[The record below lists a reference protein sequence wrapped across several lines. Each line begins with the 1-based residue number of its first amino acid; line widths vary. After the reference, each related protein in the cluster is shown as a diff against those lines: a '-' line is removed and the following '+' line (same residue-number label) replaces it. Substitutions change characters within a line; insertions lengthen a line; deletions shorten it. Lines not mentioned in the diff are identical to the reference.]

1 MRTGHLSRAHIN
13 PAVTIAFT
21 LTRHFSPRDAAAC
34 IAAQLLGATLAAHGG
49 AYASRLRPL
58 RARLLLCVG
67 GSGEVS
73 ATTYDPRQ
81 RSHRRSLR
89 WSRPSTRRDQSM
101 SDVIVL
107 GASSFLEA
115 FFIALIFL
123 PLIMVWVFALVDLF
137 GRKDLSGSLKVLWL
151 FAIVLLPLFGAVI
164 YFLVRPP
171 TAEEERAA
179 ELRVATAAGSP
190 SEELERLINLHERG
204 KIDDDEYA
212 RLKARIVG

>member
-1 MRTGHLSRAHIN
+1 
-13 PAVTIAFT
+13 
-21 LTRHFSPRDAAAC
+21 
-34 IAAQLLGATLAAHGG
+34 
-49 AYASRLRPL
+49 
-58 RARLLLCVG
+58 
-67 GSGEVS
+67 
-73 ATTYDPRQ
+73 
-81 RSHRRSLR
+81 
-89 WSRPSTRRDQSM
+89 M

-137 GRKDLSGSLKVLWL
+137 SREDLSGGWKVLWL
-151 FAIVLLPLFGAVI
+151 FAIVLLPLLGALI

-179 ELRVATAAGSP
+179 QLRAATAAGSS

-204 KIDDDEYA
+204 KIDDEEYA
-212 RLKARIVG
+212 RLKARIIG

>member
-1 MRTGHLSRAHIN
+1 
-13 PAVTIAFT
+13 
-21 LTRHFSPRDAAAC
+21 
-34 IAAQLLGATLAAHGG
+34 
-49 AYASRLRPL
+49 
-58 RARLLLCVG
+58 
-67 GSGEVS
+67 
-73 ATTYDPRQ
+73 
-81 RSHRRSLR
+81 
-89 WSRPSTRRDQSM
+89 M

-137 GRKDLSGSLKVLWL
+137 GREDLSGSGKVLWL

-179 ELRVATAAGSP
+179 ELRVATAAESP

>member
-1 MRTGHLSRAHIN
+1 MIRGSDRT
-13 PAVTIAFT
+13 AV
-21 LTRHFSPRDAAAC
+21 PCD
-34 IAAQLLGATLAAHGG
+34 GADLRQGG
-49 AYASRLRPL
+49 L
-58 RARLLLCVG
+58 
-67 GSGEVS
+67 
-73 ATTYDPRQ
+73 
-81 RSHRRSLR
+81 
-89 WSRPSTRRDQSM
+89 
-101 SDVIVL
+101 DVIVL

-115 FFIALIFL
+115 FIIALIFL

-137 GRKDLSGSLKVLWL
+137 GREDLSGGWKVLWL
-151 FAIVLLPLFGAVI
+151 FVIVLLPFFGAVI

-171 TAEEERAA
+171 TAEERAA